1 LSVAQRK
8 YFTDVA
14 ALADKNVAVVT
25 TNGKTYNGIL
35 VGINPDNLSLSL
47 AEVKDDLGRV
57 LNRLVING
65 AVVISISS
73 AEKPFDLKS
82 LASRLE
88 KVFPTLVELNE
99 QAGFIIVMRKVK
111 LTERGIVEGAG
122 SPAADRVQKVYD
134 TFMADAKAPA

>member
-1 LSVAQRK
+1 MSVAQRK

-25 TNGKTYNGIL
+25 TNGKTYNGVL

-47 AEVKDDLGRV
+47 TDVKDESGRL

-65 AVVISISS
+65 SVVMSISS
-73 AEKPFDLKS
+73 ADKPFDLKS
-82 LASRLE
+82 LANRLE

-99 QAGFIIVMRKVK
+99 NAGYIIVMRKVK
-111 LTERGIVEGAG
+111 LTEKGILEGAG

-134 TFMADAKAPA
+134 TFMSEAKA